1 MDEVFFFFLQV
12 SQCLEILLES
22 ELNLDEVYVE
32 RLIQKYRDDGE
43 LNSEDPALV
52 MLKTWPTS
60 RQYKDK
66 PDKLPGLQRLVIL
79 ICVQTTC
86 YTCEF
91 LKFFLCHLY
100 GILIAQPL

>member
-1 MDEVFFFFLQV
+1 MH
-12 SQCLEILLES
+12 
-22 ELNLDEVYVE
+22 EVYVE
-32 RLIQKYRDDGE
+32 RLIQKYKDDGE

-60 RQYKDK
+60 RQSKDK

-79 ICVQTTC
+79 IRVQTSC
-86 YTCEF
+86 HTCEF
-91 LKFFLCHLY
+91 FKFFLCHLY